1 MPVTIKMNDERE
13 IETELQ
19 MLKKLQTIQE
29 LINMEE
35 GEEDELDECNIEI
48 PLDIEYDIMDKILQ
62 VCKYEY
68 ENKEKNITEDDRFNW
83 YNNYFTCN
91 NDILNKILE
100 SADYLGYEEL
110 VDMGCEKIAN
120 DIKSCKSVDDVKK
133 KFGVSKEITK
143 EKENELLNMYK

>member
-1 MPVTIKMNDERE
+1 MPVTIQTNDKKE
-13 IETELQ
+13 IETELKF
-19 MLKKLQTIQE
+19 LSKLQTIQE
-29 LINMEE
+29 LINVEE
-35 GEEDELDECNIEI
+35 NDELDECDVEI
-48 PLDIEYDIMDKILQ
+48 PLDVDYDTMNKILT
-62 VCKYEY
+62 VCNYEY
-68 ENKEKNITEDDRFNW
+68 ENREKNNTEDDRFNW

-100 SADYLGYEEL
+100 SSDYLGYEEL

-143 EKENELLNMYK
+143 EQETELLNMYK

>member
-1 MPVTIKMNDERE
+1 MPITIQTNDKKE
-13 IETELQ
+13 IETELRF
-19 MLKKLQTIQE
+19 LSKLQTIQE
-29 LINMEE
+29 LINVEE
-35 GEEDELDECNIEI
+35 NDELDECDVEI
-48 PLDIEYDIMDKILQ
+48 PLDVEYDTMNKILM
-62 VCKYEY
+62 VCNYEY
-68 ENKEKNITEDDRFNW
+68 ENREKNITEDDRFNW

-91 NDILNKILE
+91 NDNLNKILE

-143 EKENELLNMYK
+143 EQENELLNMYK

>member
-1 MPVTIKMNDERE
+1 MPVTIQTSDNKE
-13 IETELQ
+13 IETELK
-19 MLKKLQTIQE
+19 LLNKLQTIQE
-29 LINMEE
+29 LINAEDEE
-35 GEEDELDECNIEI
+35 ELDECSVEI
-48 PLDIEYDIMDKILQ
+48 PLDVEYDTMNKILL
-62 VCKYEY
+62 VCNYEY
-68 ENKEKNITEDDRFNW
+68 ENREKNITEDDRFNW

-120 DIKSCKSVDDVKK
+120 DIKCCKSVDDVKK

-143 EKENELLNMYK
+143 EQENELLNMYK

>member
-143 EKENELLNMYK
+143 EQENELLNMYK

>member
-1 MPVTIKMNDERE
+1 MPITIQTNDKKE
-13 IETELQ
+13 IETELRF
-19 MLKKLQTIQE
+19 LSKLQTIQE
-29 LINMEE
+29 LINVEE
-35 GEEDELDECNIEI
+35 NDELDECDVEI
-48 PLDIEYDIMDKILQ
+48 PLDVDYDTMNKILM
-62 VCKYEY
+62 VCNYEY
-68 ENKEKNITEDDRFNW
+68 ENREKNITEDDRFNW
-83 YNNYFTCN
+83 YNNYFTSN

-143 EKENELLNMYK
+143 EQENELLNMYK